1 MAFIKN
7 ELNYKQ
13 RTYRTFLD
21 AQKIFE
27 DFNMNEIQR
36 MEALNYILN
45 HQEISYVLDML
56 FEKYGENPDID
67 HPLIDYSF
75 SNFKVKPKRE
85 DDYLVILKILKSSNA
100 YLRSKAITFL
110 QDSGELAK
118 AFISKLL
125 KDLNRDIRIFA
136 VNILGDVKYEDSRE
150 LLLNIVKNDEDI
162 NVVMSAVDYLGEIGE
177 SKDIEFLLDIKNK
190 FPDEPYVDFGVD
202 LVVSKIGV

>member
-67 HPLIDYSF
+67 HYSLLIILF
-75 SNFKVKPKRE
+75 Q
-85 DDYLVILKILKSSNA
+85 ILKWSLKRRWLSS
-100 YLRSKAITFL
+100 
-110 QDSGELAK
+110 
-118 AFISKLL
+118 
-125 KDLNRDIRIFA
+125 
-136 VNILGDVKYEDSRE
+136 
-150 LLLNIVKNDEDI
+150 
-162 NVVMSAVDYLGEIGE
+162 
-177 SKDIEFLLDIKNK
+177 DIK
-190 FPDEPYVDFGVD
+190 DD
-202 LVVSKIGV
+202 KIIKCIFKK